1 MTGGRFAV
9 IGKKKGLNTKK
20 QEHSYA
26 PVFLLSNE
34 GRMFFYLE
42 MITQCQQ

>member
-9 IGKKKGLNTKK
+9 ISKKKGLNTKK

-26 PVFLLSNE
+26 PVFYFPMKE
-34 GRMFFYLE
+34 ECFF
-42 MITQCQQ
+42 T